1 MKDAESKIKVLE
13 EILAYLQDA
22 QGGEL
27 KGALDESMKPVAPEM
42 PEAGEAE
49 AFEGKVEGAPM
60 PGEEEAAPMAMEG
73 GEGGEEEMT
82 DEEMDELLREH
93 LKG

>member
-27 KGALDESMKPVAPEM
+27 KGALDESMKPAEPEM
-42 PEAGEAE
+42 PEAVEAE

-60 PGEEEAAPMAMEG
+60 PGEEEAEAAPMAM
-73 GEGGEEEMT
+73 EGGEEEMT